1 MAYSLAILGGGP
13 AGASAAITA
22 ARRGLD
28 VVLIEAGKF
37 PRHKVCGE
45 FVSAEA
51 LRLLADLLSSTAL
64 IDEAPRIRESRV
76 FVDGRKLALSVD
88 PPAASVSR
96 HRLDFAL
103 WEAAG
108 KAGVTRL
115 EQARALWV
123 KREDGFVIGLANRE
137 MRAQAVI
144 DATGRW
150 SNLHP
155 QPISRDAARWIGC
168 KAHFFV
174 SNPASSC
181 DLYFFDGG
189 YCGVQPISDHAV
201 NVSAMVRA
209 DVARDLAGVLAQS
222 AELRERSGGWSPA
235 TVPVSTAHLNFHQP
249 RTSLDGI
256 LLCGDAAAFLDPFAG
271 DGISMALHTGC
282 LAACAAAE
290 YLSGRCSLLAAR
302 HRYTQSHRELIQ
314 PALRSAAR
322 LRRLVTMP
330 RALRAGALSLLD
342 IPIVGSWAVRKT
354 RVRVAV

>member
-1 MAYSLAILGGGP
+1 MPYSLAVLGGGP

-22 ARRGLD
+22 ARLGID

-45 FVSAEA
+45 FISAEA
-51 LRLLADLLSSTAL
+51 LDLLAGLLSSTAL
-64 IDEAPRIRESRV
+64 IHEAPRIRESRV

-115 EQARALWV
+115 ERARALWV
-123 KREDGFVIGLANRE
+123 KREDDFVIGLGDRE
-137 MRAQAVI
+137 VHAQAVI

-155 QPISRDAARWIGC
+155 QPINRDGARWIGC
-168 KAHFFV
+168 KAHFLE

-181 DLYFFDGG
+181 DLYFFEGG
-189 YCGVQPISDHAV
+189 YCGVQRINDISV

-235 TVPVSTAHLNFHQP
+235 TVPVSTAHLNFHPP

-271 DGISMALHTGC
+271 DGISMALHTGR
-282 LAACAAAE
+282 LAACAVAE
-290 YLSGRCSLLAAR
+290 FLSGSCPLDVAINSYA
-302 HRYTQSHRELIQ
+302 QSHRELIQ

-322 LRRLVTMP
+322 LRRLIAMP